1 MKKPLLFPLFAS
13 IIEAEMTFVT
23 ILRGKAENSL
33 KKTLRFFKSNFSFAL
48 YDNAIKSDEER
59 SDAHGT
65 GSLRTD

>member
-1 MKKPLLFPLFAS
+1 M
-13 IIEAEMTFVT
+13 IFVT

-33 KKTLRFFKSNFSFAL
+33 KKIASVFKSNFSFAL
-48 YDNAIKSDEER
+48 WDNAIKSDEER

>member
-1 MKKPLLFPLFAS
+1 
-13 IIEAEMTFVT
+13 MTFVI